1 VVREYVRIDYGL
13 HFISPFRFGTGL
25 RKGLIHRVVARNADN
40 YLYVPGSTLK
50 GVLRERCEQL
60 ANLFELEVID
70 PHAEDMAEVNP
81 NLAIVNRIFGSRFY
95 PSSLYFDD
103 AQLIE
108 EQKDW
113 FEPQE
118 GDKEYKDGK
127 RPEFRSWQTEKRTQV
142 SISRL
147 TRTAIPGR
155 LYNSEYGVKGL
166 KFQGSIYGLL
176 DGFRLEEAARTEKE
190 EVGTYS
196 LLLLLAGLCSLD
208 LERLG
213 GNKSTGAGLFELEL
227 CQLTVNGLPLAAKDL
242 LDKLEELEF
251 YAIAREEF
259 V

>member
-1 VVREYVRIDYGL
+1 MVREYVRIDYGL

-25 RKGLIHRVVARNADN
+25 RKGLIHRVVARNADD

-60 ANLFELEVID
+60 AELFELQVID

-103 AQLIE
+103 AQLIK
-108 EQKDW
+108 EQRDW
-113 FEPQE
+113 FEPQVR
-118 GDKEYKDGK
+118 DRKLKQAK

-176 DGFRLEEAARTEKE
+176 GGFRLEEAARTEKE
-190 EVGTYS
+190 QAGTYS
-196 LLLLLAGLCSLD
+196 LLLLLGGLCSLD
-208 LERLG
+208 FDRLG
-213 GNKSTGAGLFELEL
+213 GNKSTGAGQFQLEL
-227 CQLTVNGLPLAAKDL
+227 SQLTVNGQTLAIKEL
-242 LDKLEELEF
+242 LDKLEELEL